1 MDNFKQHGDRILF
14 TLTGAQVSG
23 DPLVVGTGLL
33 GVAMNDGANTEV
45 IDCAVEGVFELPK
58 VSAAVIARGEQ
69 VLFDVSAGANGEVDD
84 DAATP
89 AAGDFLCGYAWEAA
103 GAATTVCLV
112 KINRGAPTV
121 T

>member
-1 MDNFKQHGDRILF
+1 MNTFKEHGDRILH
-14 TLTGAQVSG
+14 TLAADAVSG

-33 GVAMNDGANTEV
+33 GIAMNDGVNTAV
-45 IDCAVEGVFELPK
+45 IDTALEGVYKLPK

-69 VLFDVSAGANGEVDD
+69 VLWDNSAGEVDD
-84 DAATP
+84 NAATP
-89 AAGDFLCGYAWEAA
+89 ATDDFLCGYAWEAA
-103 GAATTVCLV
+103 GAGVLFVNV

>member
-1 MDNFKQHGDRILF
+1 MDNFKQHGDRILH
-14 TLTGAQVSG
+14 TLTADAVSG

-33 GVAMNDGANTEV
+33 GVAMNNGANTEV
-45 IDCAVEGVFELPK
+45 IDTAVEGVYRLPK
-58 VSAAVIARGEQ
+58 VSAGVILRGEQ
-69 VLFDVSAGANGEVDD
+69 VLWDDSADEVDD

-89 AAGDFLCGYAWEAA
+89 ATGDFLCGYAWEDA
-103 GAATTVCLV
+103 GAGVLFVDV

>member
-1 MDNFKQHGDRILF
+1 MDTFKQHGDRILH
-14 TLTGAQVSG
+14 TLAAAAVSG

-33 GVAMNDGANTEV
+33 GIAMNDGASAAV
-45 IDCAVEGVFELPK
+45 IDTAVEGVFKLPK
-58 VSAAVIARGEQ
+58 VSAAVILRGEQ
-69 VLFDVSAGANGEVDD
+69 VLFDVSADEVDD

-89 AAGDFLCGYAWEAA
+89 ASGDFLCGYAWEDA
-103 GAATTVCLV
+103 GAGVLFVDV